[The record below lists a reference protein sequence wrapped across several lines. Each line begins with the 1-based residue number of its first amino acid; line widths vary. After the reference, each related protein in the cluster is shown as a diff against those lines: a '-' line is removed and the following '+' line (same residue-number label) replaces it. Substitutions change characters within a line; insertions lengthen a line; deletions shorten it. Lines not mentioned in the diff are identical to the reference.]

1 MSREISNRG
10 WAGKVT
16 AGTILGFLLALGAAG
31 LFRLAGGIG
40 DAFFS
45 TRGQFAMWLM
55 APVWAGVLSGC
66 FLFSSARRAW
76 GWLALANLIVWGPLF
91 ALGGMA

>member
-10 WAGKVT
+10 WPGKVS
-16 AGTILGFLLALGAAG
+16 AGVICGFLLALGAAG
-31 LFRLAGGIG
+31 TFKFAAGVG
-40 DAFFS
+40 DTFFS

-66 FLFSSARRAW
+66 FLFPSGRSAW
-76 GWLALANLIVWGPLF
+76 GWLGLAGLWGEPML
-91 ALGGMA
+91 